1 MKSQTCL
8 ALAAALLL
16 SACGGGWLLGD
27 DEVDTSGTAAS
38 ASAATSTGTVGS
50 TETSAAT
57 SVSTGSSA
65 SASATAAA
73 NLTCNTAGYVAG
85 SVELPSAA
93 QLAAYAGT
101 YEGDEGNYG
110 ATIGA
115 AFVKSGS
122 ATMVLGVDGALTYK
136 GTGYAVTSACIEKA
150 SGTYGKI
157 LYVVA
162 GKGHLDISD
171 KVDPSLGS
179 AWGIALSDGKTI
191 FTKGARR

>member
-1 MKSQTCL
+1 MKSQTCM
-8 ALAAALLL
+8 ALATALLL

-27 DEVDTSGTAAS
+27 DEVDSSGTAAA
-38 ASAATSTGTVGS
+38 ASSTGTASS

-57 SVSTGSSA
+57 SASTGSST
-65 SASATAAA
+65 STSPTAAA
-73 NLTCNTAGYVAG
+73 TLTCNTAGYVAG

-122 ATMVLGVDGALTYK
+122 ATLVLGVDGALTYK
-136 GTGYAVTSACIEKA
+136 GTSYAVTSACIEKA

-179 AWGIALSDGKTI
+179 AWGIALHDGKTI
-191 FTKGARR
+191 FTKGAKR